1 MAKLV
6 AATMS
11 LWLVVAIMGAMA
23 DGYIIIGG
31 EQATLASDAADLS
44 GVSQVRI
51 LSNPFEGASLNPLSW
66 FAAGLNYLKS
76 WANVLTWNF
85 TIFEGAAQP
94 IRWTLLT
101 VLGIPLLA
109 EFVTRL
115 FGR

>member
-11 LWLVVAIMGAMA
+11 IWLVVAIMGAMA
-23 DGYIIIGG
+23 DGYIIVGG

-51 LSNPFEGASLNPLSW
+51 LSNPFEGVTLNPLSW
-66 FAAGLNYLKS
+66 FAAGSNYLQS

-85 TIFEGAAQP
+85 SIFEGAAQP
-94 IRWTLLT
+94 FRWVLLA
-101 VLGIPLLA
+101 VLAIPLLS